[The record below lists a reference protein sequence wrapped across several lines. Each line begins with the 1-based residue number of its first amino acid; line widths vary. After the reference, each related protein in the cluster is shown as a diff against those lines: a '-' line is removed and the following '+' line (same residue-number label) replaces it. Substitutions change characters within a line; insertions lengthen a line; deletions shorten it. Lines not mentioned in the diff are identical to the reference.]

1 MEDIESHKLRL
12 AIFDWLQQCTPA
24 NNYVMDWAALSKGFI
39 YNGEIV
45 TLIGARG
52 IWKPRQ
58 FSDYPIS
65 ITSVRQSMYADEFI
79 GEDILSY
86 SYRGSDVNHPDNVG
100 LRNAMQHAI
109 PLIYFHQIV
118 KGKYMAAWPVY
129 VVGDEP
135 DKLKFTISAESNEVL
150 LNENMLSEPAAI
162 YRRKYA
168 TREVLIRLHQG
179 SFRERVLLAYKDHC
193 AMCHLK
199 HRELLDAAHI
209 IPDSQGGSPEISN
222 GLSLCK
228 IHHAAYDQNIIGISP
243 DYQIEVREDILHEV
257 DGPMLKH
264 GIQEINKTKLRL
276 PKTKIHQPRK
286 EWLDVR
292 YKAFRS
298 A

>member
-1 MEDIESHKLRL
+1 MEDIEGHQIRL
-12 AIFDWLQQCTPA
+12 AIFDWLQLHAPA
-24 NNYVMDWAALSKGFI
+24 NNYVMDWADLTKGFSHK
-39 YNGEIV
+39 GQIV
-45 TLIGARG
+45 SLIGAKG

-58 FSDYPIS
+58 FREYPIS
-65 ITSVRQSMYADEFI
+65 ITSVQKSIYADEFI
-79 GEDILSY
+79 AGDMLSY
-86 SYRGSDVNHPDNVG
+86 SYRGTDINHPDNVG
-100 LRNAMQHAI
+100 LRNAMKHSI

-129 VVGDEP
+129 VVGDNP
-135 DKLKFTISAESNEVL
+135 GRLQFTISAESNEVL
-150 LNENMLSEPAAI
+150 FNDHMLSEPSSE

-168 TREVLIRLHQG
+168 TREVLVRLHQG

-193 AMCHLK
+193 AMCNLK

-209 IPDSQGGSPEISN
+209 IPDSQGGSPETSN

-243 DYQIEVREDILHEV
+243 DYQIEVREDILQEV

-264 GIQEINKTKLRL
+264 GIQEINNTKLKL
-276 PKTKIHQPRK
+276 PKTKIHQPNR
-286 EWLDVR
+286 EWLDIR
-292 YKAFRS
+292 YQAFRS